1 MTDLIPI
8 SYLNEAC
15 FLSLNTDDKKYRMC
29 LKIAQEDLSDLLG
42 KTFFDQIQTQYSAD
56 PVTLD
61 ANNDFLYEN
70 YIKDYL
76 AWHTY
81 YQYLKFANSE
91 ATPTGIREF
100 NDENSSVISDVK
112 MYSLEKNILAR
123 ANTYKFR
130 MLNYI
135 KLKQTENR
143 SNFPL
148 YTDCCK
154 PQMSFGITSVQKHDT
169 TLISVNKSIHTNE

>member
-1 MTDLIPI
+1 MIDLIPI

-15 FLSLNTDDKKYRMC
+15 FLSLNTDDKKFRMC
-29 LKIAQEDLSDLLG
+29 LKIAQEDLRDLLS
-42 KTFFDQIQTQYSAD
+42 KTFYEQIETQYNSD
-56 PVTLD
+56 PTTFS
-61 ANNDFLYEN
+61 ANNNTLYED
-70 YIKDYL
+70 YIKNYL

-81 YQYLKFANSE
+81 YNYLKFANSDP
-91 ATPTGIREF
+91 TPTGIREF

-135 KLKQTENR
+135 KLKKTENAD
-143 SNFPL
+143 NFPL
-148 YTDCCK
+148 FTDTCK
-154 PQMSFGITSVQKHDT
+154 PQFSFGITSVEKCDS